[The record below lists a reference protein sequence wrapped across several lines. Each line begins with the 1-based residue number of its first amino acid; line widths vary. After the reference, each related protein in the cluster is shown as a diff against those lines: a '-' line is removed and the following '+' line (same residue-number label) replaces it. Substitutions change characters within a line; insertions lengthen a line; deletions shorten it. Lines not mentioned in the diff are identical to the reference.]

1 MEAKISVDQRKNQEG
16 NMKCTNYFKRLGW
29 KKKATDGAQLTRGA
43 GLIRIFNTKETVES
57 LLVGKREQY

>member
-1 MEAKISVDQRKNQEG
+1 
-16 NMKCTNYFKRLGW
+16 MKCTNYFKRLGW